1 VIKPSITLQ
10 ELRRRIYRKAKA
22 EKQWRFWGLYVHVTK
37 RETLTAAYQEAK
49 ANDGSPGIDE
59 ASFQS
64 IEERGVEKFL
74 AEIRGELLAGRYK
87 PSKNRRVEIPKGNGK
102 TRRLGIPTIKDRV
115 VQGALKLILEPI
127 FEADFHQSS
136 YAYRPKRTA
145 HQALDRVVHGL
156 IQGLTQVIDVDLKSY
171 FDNIRHHLVLR
182 KLAGRVKDPAILHL
196 IKQILKANGK
206 RGVPQGGVLSPL
218 LANLYL
224 NDLDKAMEEEM
235 VKRRREGKWER
246 VIYTR
251 YADDMV
257 VLVDGYPQW
266 RPQVCVIKQR
276 MEEELKKVDVEI
288 NKEKT
293 RVVDFGTGGSFGF
306 LGFDLREARNR
317 LGKRF
322 LLRTPMKKKQSELV
336 RRIGRILKFSRHR
349 KLKDVLELIRPIIVG
364 WVNYFRVGNSRR
376 AFDWIRFEMM
386 KKIRRF
392 AMKQKGRPGCGWKR
406 WSNETIYKEWGLV
419 NNYTVRYFYRS
430 PAKVLPAARQIAS
443 YERRAQ
449 ESRMTERVTSGLMRR
464 GLETDLR

>member
-64 IEERGVEKFL
+64 IEEGGVEKFL
-74 AEIRGELLAGRYK
+74 AEIRGELLAGTYK

-156 IQGLTQVIDVDLKSY
+156 VQGLTQVIDVDLKSY
-171 FDNIRHHLVLR
+171 FDNIRHHLLLR

-266 RPQVCVIKQR
+266 RPHVCVIKQR
-276 MEEELKKVDVEI
+276 MEEGLKKIDVEI

-317 LGKRF
+317 FGKRF
-322 LLRTPMKKKQSELV
+322 VLRTPMREKQSDLV
-336 RRIGRILKFSRHR
+336 RRVGRILKFSRHR
-349 KLKDVLELIRPIIVG
+349 KLTDVLEVIRPVIVG

-430 PAKVLPAARQIAS
+430 PAKVLPAH
-443 YERRAQ
+443 
-449 ESRMTERVTSGLMRR
+449 
-464 GLETDLR
+464 